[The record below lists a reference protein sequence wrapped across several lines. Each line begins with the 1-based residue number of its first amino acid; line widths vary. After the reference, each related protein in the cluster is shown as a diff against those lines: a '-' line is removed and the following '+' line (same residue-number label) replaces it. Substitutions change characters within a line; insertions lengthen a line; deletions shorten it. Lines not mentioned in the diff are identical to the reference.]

1 LCLSAG
7 NRKNPI
13 ENVLARAAK
22 TLLSLGA
29 PDCPVVHRTVSGGA
43 PNSVRCARLA
53 RAKWPLSGIHRRRT
67 AKIHRTVWCTPD
79 CPVSQRSA
87 AQSARDTW
95 PSQRL
100 EDGTGLSGVH
110 RTCPVRQRLQVCQR
124 SASLFKE
131 GNRAPDSVR
140 CAPDCPV
147 PPTTEGK
154 NGFPDLCS
162 TAPSCLGAIKGTPR
176 HMEEYTKHPL
186 SIIDHSH
193 FILAHLFDI
202 LVI

>member
-1 LCLSAG
+1 MYLSAG

-13 ENVLARAAK
+13 GNVLARAAK
-22 TLLSLGA
+22 NLLSLGA
-29 PDCPVVHRTVSGGA
+29 PD
-43 PNSVRCARLA
+43 SVRCARLA

-67 AKIHRTVWCTPD
+67 AKIHRTVRCAPD

-87 AQSARDTW
+87 ARSARDTW

-100 EDGTGLSGVH
+100 EGGTGLSGVH
-110 RTCPVRQRLQVCQR
+110 RTCPVRQRLPDLQR
-124 SASLFKE
+124 SAALFKE

-147 PPTTEGK
+147 RPTTEGK
-154 NGFPDLCS
+154 DSLPDVFS

-176 HMEEYTKHPL
+176 CMEETHKQP
-186 SIIDHSH
+186 
-193 FILAHLFDI
+193 
-202 LVI
+202 